1 MLYIGIQIHII
12 RYKDKIQGG
21 VDMGLKQR
29 LTAVGELPWKHSV
42 ITINDGC
49 DLCAENCTAVV
60 GCTGGDASS
69 EIVLKIRCNGT
80 DRLIRVCGG
89 DLLLESF
96 GAYGV
101 RITGNIS
108 GINFI
113 EL

>member
-12 RYKDKIQGG
+12 RYKDKIHGG

-29 LTAVGELPWKHSV
+29 LTAVGEFPWKHSV

-69 EIVLKIRCNGT
+69 EIVLKKRPET
-80 DRLIRVCGG
+80 TVSDRFYAGARR
-89 DLLLESF
+89 F
-96 GAYGV
+96 GAVTTVPG
-101 RITGNIS
+101 G
-108 GINFI
+108 
-113 EL
+113 